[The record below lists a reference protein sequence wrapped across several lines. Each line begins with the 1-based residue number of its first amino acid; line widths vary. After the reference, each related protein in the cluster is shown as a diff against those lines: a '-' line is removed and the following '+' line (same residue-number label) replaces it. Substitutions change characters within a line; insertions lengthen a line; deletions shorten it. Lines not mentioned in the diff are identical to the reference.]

1 MIKRFF
7 CILLCL
13 GLGLNSIM
21 YTFSFAAEDVNI
33 QEDKTSKE
41 MFLLSYLG
49 IIEVTEDESKV
60 KTITRGDF
68 SEYICKAF
76 KIGEVTDK
84 IYFIDVQ
91 SDCWAAKYINALY
104 ESGIVSPAADKMFN
118 PNDNI
123 TYEQACKMLVYA
135 LGYGKWVNYTGG
147 SMNIFTEIAARA
159 KFGISPADANALSVE
174 ECAAL
179 LYKAMQI
186 DLPAFTGESGERVKS
201 GDTIFEAYHSIYIRI
216 GQVRT
221 VGGLSLDNNC
231 VENGKVQID
240 TEMFDVDD
248 KCDIKDYF
256 GQRVEYI
263 YKKSDPFKTVIYM
276 ERINEND
283 KISVRSN
290 DIKSVDEK
298 SGTLE
303 YYTDNGS
310 KVKKLNF
317 DPKSNVF
324 INGKEMET
332 NLKDRMQEFSDE
344 SRKGV
349 IEFIKAN
356 GANGFNLINIKSYEI
371 FVIGM
376 CDEMT
381 NTVYNYY
388 NSENKIMLNDAE
400 YLNIVDTNGKKADLP
415 KAFPAVVMIAKS
427 DNLES
432 IDIICCNEKKEAAV
446 SSTNNTEREITV
458 DGKVYKIDKA
468 AFERQNG
475 DIKAGKTYSVTFD
488 NFGEIVYITQKNSD
502 DLKVGWLK
510 KGYLIDKG
518 FGEYSLCLD
527 IYDHTEGK
535 AHKLNMADSI
545 TIDAEKYKAEKYRD
559 VVSALPGTNEL
570 DESRQ
575 YVRIEPQIIRY
586 SLNDNNDITNMDTA
600 NCGTNEDKDNSLTE
614 VGSGEKYFSASNSW
628 LGIDMIWQYGYTK
641 MFMVPEV
648 SADGYIYINGD
659 RRDDDDNMYSNSLV
673 LSDWHRYNVVGYKWS
688 DDSWNCEVIVVKQ
701 ASTKEYGYHLL
712 FDSIYTEI
720 DDDGE
725 INDVLKCQQEGA
737 TKTFYID
744 STMKEKANAL
754 KQGDIFTVDTDYSG
768 KTAITITKMFD
779 AESRTFEPYSSYTD
793 PNRYWYRENPPTES
807 TVGGLGGWRVDHAQL
822 AKGYAKTIKG
832 SMLSIAYTLSDA
844 RDGKSTMP
852 KSGVPVT
859 IYEKDSPKKEKIYS
873 GSINDIKTYDVFGE
887 DCSLVVYC
895 AYSGRVR
902 EIIVYK

>member
-1 MIKRFF
+1 MRKRIYSMI
-7 CILLCL
+7 LCL
-13 GLGLNSIM
+13 GIILSSIGGC
-21 YTFSFAAEDVNI
+21 FSYAAESANG
-33 QEDKTSKE
+33 QSEETSKE
-41 MFLLSYLG
+41 MFILSYLG

-60 KTITRGDF
+60 KTVTRGDF

-84 IYFIDVQ
+84 VYFIDVQ

-135 LGYGKWVNYTGG
+135 LGYGKWVNYNGG
-147 SMNIFTEIAARA
+147 SMTVFTEIAQRG
-159 KFGISPADANALSVE
+159 KFGISPADVNNLSVE
-174 ECAAL
+174 ECATL
-179 LYKAMQI
+179 LYKAMKV
-186 DLPAFTGESGERVKS
+186 DLPEFTGERTKS
-201 GDTIFEAYHSIYIRI
+201 GDTIFETYHDIYIRE

-221 VGGLSLDNNC
+221 VGGLSLDNNSL
-231 VENGKVQID
+231 EDGKAQVD
-240 TEMFDVDD
+240 NETFDVDGG
-248 KCDIKDYF
+248 CDIDDFF

-263 YKKSDPFKTVIYM
+263 YKKADDTKTIIYT
-276 ERINEND
+276 ERISEGD
-283 KISVRSN
+283 KVVIKSG
-290 DIKSVDEK
+290 DIKSIDEK
-298 SGTLE
+298 SGAIE

-332 NLKDRMQEFSDE
+332 NLKDRMQEFTDE

-376 CDEMT
+376 CDEKT

-400 YLNIVDTNGKKADLP
+400 YLNIIDTNGKKANLP

-432 IDIICCNEKKEAAV
+432 IDIICCNEKKETAV
-446 SSTNNTEREITV
+446 SSVNTTKREITS
-458 DGKVYKIDKA
+458 GEITYKIDKTA
-468 AFERQNG
+468 YENLDVG
-475 DIKAGKTYSVTFD
+475 IKAGKTYSITLD
-488 NFGEIVYITQKNSD
+488 IFGEIVYITPKID
-502 DLKVGWLK
+502 DAFKLGWLK

-527 IYDHTEGK
+527 VYDHETGK
-535 AHKLNMADSI
+535 SNKLYMADNI
-545 TIDAEKYKAEKYRD
+545 TIDAEKYKSSKYRT

-575 YVRIEPQIIRY
+575 YVKIEPQIIRY
-586 SLNDNNDITNMDTA
+586 SLNENSELTNIDSA
-600 NCGTNEDKDNSLTE
+600 NCGANEDKDNTLYK
-614 VGSGEKYFSASNSW
+614 VGEGQKYFSASNSW
-628 LGIDMIWQYGYTK
+628 LGIDMMWLNGYTK

-648 SADGYIYINGD
+648 STDGYIYINGD
-659 RRDDDDNMYSNSLV
+659 RRNDDDNMYSNKLI
-673 LSDWHRYNVVGYKWS
+673 LTDWYLYNVVGYKWS
-688 DDSWNCEVIVVKQ
+688 DESWNCEVIVVKQ
-701 ASTKEYGYHLL
+701 APTEKYRYPLL

-720 DDDGE
+720 DSDGM
-725 INDVLKCQQEGA
+725 IKDALKCEREGGEA
-737 TKTFYID
+737 TFFID
-744 STMKEKANAL
+744 STMIDKANTL
-754 KQGDIFTVDTDYSG
+754 KQGDIISIETDYSG
-768 KTAITITKMFD
+768 KTAIDIVKMFD
-779 AESRTFEPYSSYTD
+779 AESRTFETFENFSD
-793 PNRYWYRENPPTES
+793 PNRYWYRETPPTES
-807 TVGGLGGWRVDHAQL
+807 TKGGLSGWRVESAQL

-832 SMLSIAYTLSDA
+832 SMLSIAYTLTDA
-844 RDGKSTMP
+844 RDGKSVMP
-852 KSGVPVT
+852 KGGIPVT
-859 IYEKDSPKKEKIYS
+859 IVDKNETRNNKIYS
-873 GSINDIKTYDVFGE
+873 GSINDIKSYDVFGE
-887 DCSLVVYC
+887 DCSFVIYC
-895 AYSGRVR
+895 AYGGRVR
-902 EIIVYK
+902 EMIVYK

>member
-76 KIGEVTDK
+76 KIGEVIDK
-84 IYFIDVQ
+84 VYFIDVQ

-147 SMNIFTEIAARA
+147 PMSIFTQIASRS
-159 KFGISPADANALSVE
+159 KFGITPSDADKLSAD
-174 ECAAL
+174 ECALL
-179 LYKAMQI
+179 LYKAMQV
-186 DLPAFTGESGERVKS
+186 DLPEFTGERVKT
-201 GDTIFEAYHSIYIRI
+201 GDTLFESYHGIYIKTGR
-216 GQVRT
+216 VRT
-221 VGGLSLDNNC
+221 VASLSLDNKFFDD
-231 VENGKVQID
+231 GRVQID
-240 TEMFDVDD
+240 NELFYVDGG
-248 KCDIKDYF
+248 CNLKDFF
-256 GQRVEYI
+256 GQNVEYI
-263 YKKSDPFKTVIYM
+263 YKKSDDDNLVIYA
-276 ERINEND
+276 ERVNEGD
-283 KISVRSN
+283 KITVSSK

-298 SGTLE
+298 GGSLE

-310 KVKKLNF
+310 KTKTISF
-317 DPKSNVF
+317 SAKSDVF
-324 INGKEMET
+324 FNGEVMET
-332 NLKDRMQEFSDE
+332 HLSDRIQEFLDE
-344 SRKGV
+344 ERKGK
-349 IEFIKAN
+349 IEFIKAG
-356 GANGFNLINIKSYEI
+356 GASEFNLINIISYEV

-376 CDEMT
+376 HDK
-381 NTVYNYY
+381 NTETIYDYY
-388 NSENKIMLNDAE
+388 NSANKTELDDVE
-400 YLNIVDTNGKKADLP
+400 YLNIIDTNGMSSSLPTTFPATVLIAKAD
-415 KAFPAVVMIAKS
+415 
-427 DNLES
+427 NNES
-432 IDIICCNEKKEAAV
+432 IEIVCCNEKKDLSV
-446 SSTNNTEREITV
+446 PSTNNTEREITV

-475 DIKAGKTYSVTFD
+475 DIKAGKTYSLTFD

-688 DDSWNCEVIVVKQ
+688 DDSWNCEAIVVKQ

-737 TKTFYID
+737 TKIFYID

-793 PNRYWYRENPPTES
+793 PNRYWYREDPPTES

-887 DCSLVVYC
+887 DCSFVVYC
-895 AYSGRVR
+895 AYSGNVR

>member
-84 IYFIDVQ
+84 VYFIDVQ

-104 ESGIVSPAADKMFN
+104 ESGIVSPAVDKMFN

-147 SMNIFTEIAARA
+147 PMNIFTEIAARA
-159 KFGISPADANALSVE
+159 KFGISPADANALSVD

-290 DIKSVDEK
+290 DIKSIDEK

-310 KVKKLNF
+310 KTKTISF
-317 DPKSNVF
+317 SAKSDVF
-324 INGKEMET
+324 FNGEVMET
-332 NLKDRMQEFSDE
+332 HLSDRIQEFLDE
-344 SRKGV
+344 ERKGK
-349 IEFIKAN
+349 IEFIKAG
-356 GANGFNLINIKSYEI
+356 GASEFNLINIISYEV

-376 CDEMT
+376 HDK
-381 NTVYNYY
+381 NTETIYDYY
-388 NSENKIMLNDAE
+388 NSANKTELDDVE
-400 YLNIVDTNGKKADLP
+400 YLNIIDTNGMSSSLPTTFPATVLIAKAD
-415 KAFPAVVMIAKS
+415 
-427 DNLES
+427 NNES
-432 IDIICCNEKKEAAV
+432 IEIVCCNEKKEAAV
-446 SSTNNTEREITV
+446 SSVNTTEREITS
-458 DGKVYKIDKA
+458 GEITYKIDKTA
-468 AFERQNG
+468 YENLDAS
-475 DIKAGKTYSVTFD
+475 IKTGKTYSITLD
-488 NFGEIVYITQKNSD
+488 IFGEIVYITPKID
-502 DLKVGWLK
+502 DTFKLGWLK
-510 KGYLIDKG
+510 KGYLTDKG

-527 IYDHTEGK
+527 IYDHETGK
-535 AHKLNMADSI
+535 SNKLYMADNI
-545 TIDAEKYKAEKYRD
+545 TIDAEKYKSSKYRT

-575 YVRIEPQIIRY
+575 YVKIEPQIIRY
-586 SLNDNNDITNMDTA
+586 SLNENSELTNIDSA
-600 NCGTNEDKDNSLTE
+600 NCGANEDKDNTLYK
-614 VGSGEKYFSASNSW
+614 VGEGQKYFSASNSW
-628 LGIDMIWQYGYTK
+628 LGIDMMWSNGYTK

-659 RRDDDDNMYSNSLV
+659 RRSDDDNMYSNSLT
-673 LSDWHRYNVVGYKWS
+673 LLDWRLYNVVGYKWS
-688 DDSWNCEVIVVKQ
+688 DESWNSEAIVVKQ
-701 ASTKEYGYHLL
+701 TSTKAYNYCLL

-720 DDDGE
+720 DSDGM
-725 INDVLKCQQEGA
+725 IKDVLKCEREGGEV
-737 TKTFYID
+737 TFFID
-744 STMKEKANAL
+744 STMIDKANTL
-754 KQGDIFTVDTDYSG
+754 KQGDIITIDTDYSG
-768 KTAITITKMFD
+768 KTAINITKMFD
-779 AESRTFEPYSSYTD
+779 CGTRTFESYGSYTD
-793 PNRYWYRENPPTES
+793 PNRYWYRENPPTATS
-807 TVGGLGGWRVDHAQL
+807 VGGLGGWRVDAAQL

-832 SMLSIAYTLSDA
+832 SMLSIAYTLADA
-844 RDGKSTMP
+844 RDGKSVMP
-852 KSGVPVT
+852 KGGAPIT
-859 IYEKDSPKKEKIYS
+859 IVDKNETRNNKIYS
-873 GSINDIKTYDVFGE
+873 GSINDIRSYDVFGE
-887 DCSLVVYC
+887 DCSFVVYC
-895 AYSGRVR
+895 AYSGNVR

>member
-60 KTITRGDF
+60 KTVTRGDF

-76 KIGEVTDK
+76 KIGEVIDK
-84 IYFIDVQ
+84 VYFIDVQ

-231 VENGKVQID
+231 VENSKVQID

-324 INGKEMET
+324 INGRAMET
-332 NLKDRMQEFSDE
+332 RLNNRVQEFIDE
-344 SRKGV
+344 TRKGTV
-349 IEFIKAN
+349 ELIKAN
-356 GANGFNLINIKSYEI
+356 GASVYNLINIKSYEVFI
-371 FVIGM
+371 IGSY
-376 CDEMT
+376 DEKSDII
-381 NTVYNYY
+381 YDYY
-388 NSENKIMLNDAE
+388 NSENKIGFSDTEN
-400 YLNIVDTNGKKADLP
+400 LNIIDTNGKKANMP
-415 KAFPAVVMIAKS
+415 KTFPATVLIAKA
-427 DNLES
+427 DNNES
-432 IDIICCNEKKEAAV
+432 VEIVCCNEKKEAAV
-446 SSTNNTEREITV
+446 SSVNTTEREITS
-458 DGKVYKIDKA
+458 GEITYKIDKTA
-468 AFERQNG
+468 YENLDAS
-475 DIKAGKTYSVTFD
+475 IKAGKTYSIALDF
-488 NFGEIVYITQKNSD
+488 FGEIVYITPKID
-502 DLKVGWLK
+502 DTFKLGWLK

-535 AHKLNMADSI
+535 AHKLSMADGI
-545 TIDAEKYKAEKYRD
+545 TIDAEKYKAERYRS

-575 YVRIEPQIIRY
+575 YVRLEPQIIRY
-586 SLNDNNDITNMDTA
+586 SVNDNNDITNIDTI

-614 VGSGEKYFSASNSW
+614 VGRGEKYFSASNSW
-628 LGIDMIWQYGYTK
+628 LGIDMVWQHGYTK

-648 SADGYIYINGD
+648 SADGYIYINGE
-659 RRDDDDNMYSNSLV
+659 RRNDDDGMYSNSLV
-673 LSDWHRYNVVGYKWS
+673 LSDWHRYNVVGYKWA
-688 DDSWNCEVIVVKQ
+688 DDTWNCEAIVVKQ
-701 ASTKEYGYHLL
+701 ASTQEYGYHLL

-720 DDDGE
+720 DENGE

-779 AESRTFEPYSSYTD
+779 AESKTFEPYSSYTN

-832 SMLSIAYTLSDA
+832 SMLSISYTLSDA
-844 RDGKSTMP
+844 RDGKFTMP
-852 KSGVPVT
+852 KGGVPVT
-859 IYEKDSPKKEKIYS
+859 IYEKDSPKQEKIYS

-887 DCSLVVYC
+887 DCSLVIYC
-895 AYSGRVR
+895 ANSGRVR

>member
-76 KIGEVTDK
+76 KIGEVIDK

-104 ESGIVSPAADKMFN
+104 ESGIISPAADKMFN

-174 ECAAL
+174 ECALL
-179 LYKAMQI
+179 LYKAMQV
-186 DLPAFTGESGERVKS
+186 DLPEFTGERVKT
-201 GDTIFEAYHSIYIRI
+201 GDTLFESYHGIYIKTGR
-216 GQVRT
+216 VRT
-221 VGGLSLDNNC
+221 VASLSLDNKFFDD
-231 VENGKVQID
+231 GRVQID
-240 TEMFDVDD
+240 NELFYVDGG
-248 KCDIKDYF
+248 CNLKDFF
-256 GQRVEYI
+256 GQNVEYI
-263 YKKSDPFKTVIYM
+263 YKKSDDDNLVIYA
-276 ERINEND
+276 ERVNEGD
-283 KISVRSN
+283 KITVSSK

-298 SGTLE
+298 GGSLE

-310 KVKKLNF
+310 KTKTISF
-317 DPKSNVF
+317 SAKSDVF
-324 INGKEMET
+324 FNGEVMET
-332 NLKDRMQEFSDE
+332 HLSDRIQEFLDE
-344 SRKGV
+344 ERKGK
-349 IEFIKAN
+349 IEFIKAG
-356 GANGFNLINIKSYEI
+356 GASEFNLINIISYEV

-376 CDEMT
+376 HDK
-381 NTVYNYY
+381 NTETIYDYY
-388 NSENKIMLNDAE
+388 NSANKTELDDVE
-400 YLNIVDTNGKKADLP
+400 YLNIIDTNGMSSSLPTTFPATVLIAKAD
-415 KAFPAVVMIAKS
+415 
-427 DNLES
+427 NNES
-432 IDIICCNEKKEAAV
+432 IEIVCCNEKKDLSV

-586 SLNDNNDITNMDTA
+586 SLNDNNDITNMDTI

-614 VGSGEKYFSASNSW
+614 VGRGEKYFSASNSW

-659 RRDDDDNMYSNSLV
+659 RRDDDDNMYSNSLS
-673 LSDWHRYNVVGYKWS
+673 LLDWRLYNVVGYKWS
-688 DDSWNCEVIVVKQ
+688 DDSWNCEAIVVKQ

-744 STMKEKANAL
+744 STMIDKANTL
-754 KQGDIFTVDTDYSG
+754 KQGDIITIDTDYSG
-768 KTAITITKMFD
+768 KTAINITKMFD
-779 AESRTFEPYSSYTD
+779 CGTRTFESYGSYTD
-793 PNRYWYRENPPTES
+793 PNRYWYRENPPTATS
-807 TVGGLGGWRVDHAQL
+807 VGGLGGWRVNAAQL

-852 KSGVPVT
+852 KGGAPIT
-859 IYEKDSPKKEKIYS
+859 IVDKNETRNNKIYS
-873 GSINDIKTYDVFGE
+873 GSINDIKSYDVFGE
-887 DCSLVVYC
+887 DCSFVVYC
-895 AYSGRVR
+895 AYSGNVR
-902 EIIVYK
+902 EIVVYK

>member
-84 IYFIDVQ
+84 VYFIDVQ

-135 LGYGKWVNYTGG
+135 LGYGKWVDYNGG
-147 SMNIFTEIAARA
+147 SMSIFTQIAARA

-324 INGKEMET
+324 INGRAMET
-332 NLKDRMQEFSDE
+332 RLNNRVQEFIDE
-344 SRKGV
+344 TRKGTV
-349 IEFIKAN
+349 ELIKAN
-356 GANGFNLINIKSYEI
+356 GASVYNLINIKSYEVFI
-371 FVIGM
+371 IGSY
-376 CDEMT
+376 DEKSDII
-381 NTVYNYY
+381 YDYY
-388 NSENKIMLNDAE
+388 NSENKIGFSDTEN
-400 YLNIVDTNGKKADLP
+400 LNIIDTNGKKANMP
-415 KAFPAVVMIAKS
+415 KTFPATVLIAKA
-427 DNLES
+427 DNNES
-432 IDIICCNEKKEAAV
+432 VEIVCCNEKKEAAV
-446 SSTNNTEREITV
+446 SSVNTTEREITS
-458 DGKVYKIDKA
+458 GEITYKIDKTA
-468 AFERQNG
+468 YENLDAS
-475 DIKAGKTYSVTFD
+475 IKAGKTYSITLDF
-488 NFGEIVYITQKNSD
+488 FGEIVYITPKID
-502 DLKVGWLK
+502 DTFKLGWLK

-535 AHKLNMADSI
+535 AHKLSMADGI
-545 TIDAEKYKAEKYRD
+545 TIDAEKYKAERYRS

-575 YVRIEPQIIRY
+575 YVRLEPQIIRY
-586 SLNDNNDITNMDTA
+586 SVNDNNDITNIDTI

-614 VGSGEKYFSASNSW
+614 VGRGEKYFSASNSW
-628 LGIDMIWQYGYTK
+628 LGMDMVWQHGYTK

-648 SADGYIYINGD
+648 SADGYIYINGE
-659 RRDDDDNMYSNSLV
+659 RRNDDDGMYSNSLV
-673 LSDWHRYNVVGYKWS
+673 LSDWHRYNVVGYKWA
-688 DDSWNCEVIVVKQ
+688 DDTWNCEAIVVKQ
-701 ASTKEYGYHLL
+701 ASTQEYGYHLL

-720 DDDGE
+720 DENGE

-779 AESRTFEPYSSYTD
+779 AESKTFEPYSSYTN

-832 SMLSIAYTLSDA
+832 SMLSISYTLSDA
-844 RDGKSTMP
+844 RDGKFTMP
-852 KSGVPVT
+852 KGGVPVT
-859 IYEKDSPKKEKIYS
+859 IYEKDSPKQEKIYS

-887 DCSLVVYC
+887 DCSLVIYC
-895 AYSGRVR
+895 ANSGRVR

>member
-60 KTITRGDF
+60 KTVTRGDF

-76 KIGEVTDK
+76 KIGEVTNK

-104 ESGIVSPAADKMFN
+104 ESGIISPAADKMFN

-248 KCDIKDYF
+248 KCDVKDYF

-298 SGTLE
+298 GGSLE

-310 KVKKLNF
+310 KTKTISF
-317 DPKSNVF
+317 SAKSDVF
-324 INGKEMET
+324 FNGEVMET
-332 NLKDRMQEFSDE
+332 HLSDRIQEFLDE
-344 SRKGV
+344 ERKGK
-349 IEFIKAN
+349 IEFIKAG
-356 GANGFNLINIKSYEI
+356 GASEFNLINIISYEV

-376 CDEMT
+376 HDK
-381 NTVYNYY
+381 NTETIYDYY
-388 NSENKIMLNDAE
+388 NSANKTELDDVE
-400 YLNIVDTNGKKADLP
+400 YLNIIDTNGMSSSLPTTFPATVLIAKAD
-415 KAFPAVVMIAKS
+415 
-427 DNLES
+427 NNES
-432 IDIICCNEKKEAAV
+432 IEIVCCNEKKDLSV

-488 NFGEIVYITQKNSD
+488 SFGEIVYITQKNSD

-688 DDSWNCEVIVVKQ
+688 DDSWNCEAIVVKQ

>member
-76 KIGEVTDK
+76 KIGEVIDK
-84 IYFIDVQ
+84 VYFIDVQ

-147 SMNIFTEIAARA
+147 PMSIFTQIASRS
-159 KFGISPADANALSVE
+159 KFGITPSDADKLSAD
-174 ECAAL
+174 ECALL
-179 LYKAMQI
+179 LYKAMQV
-186 DLPAFTGESGERVKS
+186 DLPEFTGERVKT
-201 GDTIFEAYHSIYIRI
+201 GDTLFESYHGIYIKTGR
-216 GQVRT
+216 VRT
-221 VGGLSLDNNC
+221 VASLSLDNKFFDD
-231 VENGKVQID
+231 GRVQID
-240 TEMFDVDD
+240 NELFYVDGG
-248 KCDIKDYF
+248 CNLKDFF
-256 GQRVEYI
+256 GQNVEYI
-263 YKKSDPFKTVIYM
+263 YKKSDDDNLVIYA
-276 ERINEND
+276 ERVNEGD
-283 KISVRSN
+283 KITVSSK

-298 SGTLE
+298 GGSLE
-303 YYTDNGS
+303 YYTDSGS
-310 KVKKLNF
+310 KTKTISF
-317 DPKSNVF
+317 SAKSDVF
-324 INGKEMET
+324 FNGEVMET
-332 NLKDRMQEFSDE
+332 HLSDRIQEFLDE
-344 SRKGV
+344 ERKGK
-349 IEFIKAN
+349 IEFIKAG
-356 GANGFNLINIKSYEI
+356 GASEFNLINIISYEV

-376 CDEMT
+376 HDK
-381 NTVYNYY
+381 NTETIYDYY

-415 KAFPAVVMIAKS
+415 KTFPAVVMIAKS

-446 SSTNNTEREITV
+446 SSVNTTEREITS
-458 DGKVYKIDKA
+458 GEITYKIDKTA
-468 AFERQNG
+468 YENLDAS
-475 DIKAGKTYSVTFD
+475 IKTGKTYSITLD
-488 NFGEIVYITQKNSD
+488 IFGEIVYITPKID
-502 DLKVGWLK
+502 DTFKLGWLK

-575 YVRIEPQIIRY
+575 YVKIEPQIIRY
-586 SLNDNNDITNMDTA
+586 SLNENSELTNIDSV
-600 NCGTNEDKDNSLTE
+600 NCGANEDKDNTLYK
-614 VGSGEKYFSASNSW
+614 VGEGEKYFTASNSW

-659 RRDDDDNMYSNSLV
+659 RRSDDDNMYSNSLT
-673 LSDWHRYNVVGYKWS
+673 LLDWRLYNVVGYKWS
-688 DDSWNCEVIVVKQ
+688 DESWNSEAIVVKQ
-701 ASTKEYGYHLL
+701 TSTKAYNYCLL

-720 DDDGE
+720 DSDGM
-725 INDVLKCQQEGA
+725 IKDVLKCEREGGEV
-737 TKTFYID
+737 TFFID
-744 STMKEKANAL
+744 STMIDKANTL
-754 KQGDIFTVDTDYSG
+754 KQGDIITIDTDYSG
-768 KTAITITKMFD
+768 KTAINITKMFD
-779 AESRTFEPYSSYTD
+779 CGTRTFESYGSYTD
-793 PNRYWYRENPPTES
+793 PNRYWYRENPPTATS
-807 TVGGLGGWRVDHAQL
+807 VGGLGGWRVDAAQL

-852 KSGVPVT
+852 KGGAPIT
-859 IYEKDSPKKEKIYS
+859 IVDKNETRNNKIYS
-873 GSINDIKTYDVFGE
+873 GSINDIKSYDVFGE
-887 DCSLVVYC
+887 DCSFVVYC
-895 AYSGRVR
+895 AYSGNVR
-902 EIIVYK
+902 EIVVYK

>member
-60 KTITRGDF
+60 KTVTRGDF

-84 IYFIDVQ
+84 VYFIDVQ

-104 ESGIVSPAADKMFN
+104 ESGIVSHAADKMFN

-147 SMNIFTEIAARA
+147 PMNIFTGIAARA

-201 GDTIFEAYHSIYIRI
+201 GDTIFETYHSIYIRI

-356 GANGFNLINIKSYEI
+356 GANGFNLINIISYEV

-376 CDEMT
+376 YDK
-381 NTVYNYY
+381 NTETIYDYY
-388 NSENKIMLNDAE
+388 NSANKKEIGDVE
-400 YLNIVDTNGKKADLP
+400 YLNIVDTNGMKSSLPTIFPATVLIAKAD
-415 KAFPAVVMIAKS
+415 
-427 DNLES
+427 NNES
-432 IDIICCNEKKEAAV
+432 IEIVCCNEKKEAAV
-446 SSTNNTEREITV
+446 SSVNTTKREITS
-458 DGKVYKIDKA
+458 GEITYKIDKTA
-468 AFERQNG
+468 YENLDAS
-475 DIKAGKTYSVTFD
+475 IKAGKTYSITFD
-488 NFGEIVYITQKNSD
+488 IFGEIVYITPKID
-502 DLKVGWLK
+502 DTFKLGWLK

-535 AHKLNMADSI
+535 AHKLSMADSI
-545 TIDAEKYKAEKYRD
+545 TIDAEKYKAERYRS

-575 YVRIEPQIIRY
+575 YVRLEPQIIRY
-586 SLNDNNDITNMDTA
+586 SVNDNNDITNIDTI

-614 VGSGEKYFSASNSW
+614 VGRGEKYFSASNSW
-628 LGIDMIWQYGYTK
+628 LGIDMVWQHGYTK

-648 SADGYIYINGD
+648 SADGYIYINGE
-659 RRDDDDNMYSNSLV
+659 RRNDDDGMYSNSLV
-673 LSDWHRYNVVGYKWS
+673 LSDWHRYNVVGYKWA
-688 DDSWNCEVIVVKQ
+688 DDTWNCEAIVVKQ
-701 ASTKEYGYHLL
+701 ASTQEYGYHLL

-720 DDDGE
+720 DENGE

-779 AESRTFEPYSSYTD
+779 AESKTFEPYSSYTN

-832 SMLSIAYTLSDA
+832 SMLSISYTLSDA
-844 RDGKSTMP
+844 RDGKFTMP
-852 KSGVPVT
+852 KGGVPVT
-859 IYEKDSPKKEKIYS
+859 IYEKDSPKQEKIYS

-887 DCSLVVYC
+887 DCSLVIYC
-895 AYSGRVR
+895 ANSGRVR

>member
-1 MIKRFF
+1 MRKRIYSMI
-7 CILLCL
+7 LCL
-13 GLGLNSIM
+13 GIILSSIGGC
-21 YTFSFAAEDVNI
+21 FSYAAESANG
-33 QEDKTSKE
+33 QSEKTSKE
-41 MFLLSYLG
+41 MFILSYLG

-60 KTITRGDF
+60 KTVTRGDF

-84 IYFIDVQ
+84 VYFIDVQ

-135 LGYGKWVNYTGG
+135 LGYGKWVNYNGG
-147 SMNIFTEIAARA
+147 SMTVFTEIAQRG
-159 KFGISPADANALSVE
+159 KFGISPADVNNLSVE
-174 ECAAL
+174 ECATL
-179 LYKAMQI
+179 LYKAMKV
-186 DLPAFTGESGERVKS
+186 DLPEFTGERTKS
-201 GDTIFEAYHSIYIRI
+201 GDTIFETYHDIYIRE

-221 VGGLSLDNNC
+221 VGGLSLDNNSL
-231 VENGKVQID
+231 EDGKAQVD
-240 TEMFDVDD
+240 NETFDVDGG
-248 KCDIKDYF
+248 CDIDDFF

-263 YKKSDPFKTVIYM
+263 YKKADDTKTIIYT
-276 ERINEND
+276 ERISEGD
-283 KISVRSN
+283 KVVIKSG
-290 DIKSVDEK
+290 DIKSIDEK
-298 SGTLE
+298 SGAIE

-332 NLKDRMQEFSDE
+332 NLKDRMQEFTDE

-376 CDEMT
+376 CDEKT

-415 KAFPAVVMIAKS
+415 KTFPAVVMIAKS

-432 IDIICCNEKKEAAV
+432 IDIICCNEKKETAV
-446 SSTNNTEREITV
+446 SSVNTTKREITS
-458 DGKVYKIDKA
+458 GEITYKIDKTA
-468 AFERQNG
+468 YENLDAG
-475 DIKAGKTYSVTFD
+475 IKAGKTYSITLD
-488 NFGEIVYITQKNSD
+488 IFGEIVYITPKID
-502 DLKVGWLK
+502 DAFKLGWLK

-527 IYDHTEGK
+527 IYDHETGK
-535 AHKLNMADSI
+535 SNKLYMADNI
-545 TIDAEKYKAEKYRD
+545 TIDAEKYKSSKYRT

-575 YVRIEPQIIRY
+575 YVKIEPQIIRY
-586 SLNDNNDITNMDTA
+586 SLNENSELTNIDSA
-600 NCGTNEDKDNSLTE
+600 NCGANEDKDNTLYK
-614 VGSGEKYFSASNSW
+614 VGEGEKYFTAANSW
-628 LGIDMIWQYGYTK
+628 LGIDMMWLYGYTK

-659 RRDDDDNMYSNSLV
+659 RRSDDDNMYSNSLT
-673 LSDWHRYNVVGYKWS
+673 LLDWRLYNVVGYKWS
-688 DDSWNCEVIVVKQ
+688 DESWNSEAIVVKQ
-701 ASTKEYGYHLL
+701 TSTKAYDYCLL

-720 DDDGE
+720 DSDGM
-725 INDVLKCQQEGA
+725 IKDALKCEQEGT
-737 TKTFYID
+737 TKTFFID
-744 STMKEKANAL
+744 STMIDKANTL
-754 KQGDIFTVDTDYSG
+754 KQGDIITINTDYSE
-768 KTAITITKMFD
+768 KTAINITKMFD
-779 AESRTFEPYSSYTD
+779 CETRTFESYGSYTD
-793 PNRYWYRENPPTES
+793 PNRYWYRENPPTATS
-807 TVGGLGGWRVDHAQL
+807 VGGLGGWRVNAAQL
-822 AKGYAKTIKG
+822 AKGYAKTVKG
-832 SMLSIAYTLSDA
+832 SMISIAYTLADA
-844 RDGKSTMP
+844 RDGKSVMP
-852 KSGVPVT
+852 KGGVPIT
-859 IYEKDSPKKEKIYS
+859 IVDKNETRNNKIYS
-873 GSINDIKTYDVFGE
+873 GGINDIKSYDVFGE
-887 DCSLVVYC
+887 DCSFVVYC
-895 AYSGRVR
+895 AYSGNVG

>member
-1 MIKRFF
+1 MILKRFNS
-7 CILLCL
+7 ILLCL
-13 GLGLNSIM
+13 MILATSLS
-21 YTFSFAAEDVNI
+21 FSYAAETESVENGG
-33 QEDKTSKE
+33 TSKE
-41 MFLLSYLG
+41 LYVLSYLG
-49 IIEVTEDESKV
+49 IIDVTEDEV
-60 KTITRGDF
+60 KTKSVTRADF
-68 SEYICKAF
+68 SEYLCKVI
-76 KIGEVTDK
+76 KTGEVK
-84 IYFIDVQ
+84 GKVYFNDVQ
-91 SDCWAAKYINALY
+91 TDCWAEGYINALY
-104 ESGIVSPAADKMFN
+104 EAGIISPAADKMFN
-118 PNDNI
+118 PNDAI

-135 LGYGKWVNYTGG
+135 LGYGKWVDYNGG
-147 SMNIFTEIAARA
+147 SMSIFTQIASRS
-159 KFGISPADANALSVE
+159 KFGITPADADKLSVD
-174 ECAAL
+174 ECALL
-179 LYKAMQI
+179 LYKAMQV
-186 DLPAFTGESGERVKS
+186 DLPEFTGERVKT
-201 GDTIFEAYHSIYIRI
+201 GDTLFESYHGIYIKT

-221 VGGLSLDNNC
+221 VASLSLDNKFFDD
-231 VENGKVQID
+231 GRVQID
-240 TEMFDVDD
+240 NELFYVDGG
-248 KCDIKDYF
+248 CNLKDFF
-256 GQRVEYI
+256 GQNVEYI
-263 YKKSDPFKTVIYM
+263 YKKSDDDNLVIYA
-276 ERINEND
+276 ERVNEGD
-283 KISVRSN
+283 KITVSSK

-298 SGTLE
+298 GGRLE

-310 KVKKLNF
+310 KTKTISF
-317 DPKSNVF
+317 SAKSDVF
-324 INGKEMET
+324 FNGEVMET
-332 NLKDRMQEFSDE
+332 HLSDRIQEFLDE
-344 SRKGV
+344 ERKGK
-349 IEFIKAN
+349 IEFIKAG
-356 GANGFNLINIKSYEI
+356 GASEFNLINIISYEV

-376 CDEMT
+376 HDK
-381 NTVYNYY
+381 NTETIYDYY
-388 NSENKIMLNDAE
+388 NSANKTELDDVE
-400 YLNIVDTNGKKADLP
+400 YLNIIDTNGMSSSLPTIFPATVLIAKAD
-415 KAFPAVVMIAKS
+415 
-427 DNLES
+427 NNES
-432 IDIICCNEKKEAAV
+432 IEIVCCNEKKDLSV
-446 SSTNNTEREITV
+446 SSSNNTEREITA
-458 DGKVYKIDKA
+458 DGKIYKIDKA

-475 DIKAGKTYSVTFD
+475 DIKAGKTYSVIFD

-535 AHKLNMADSI
+535 AHKLYMADSI
-545 TIDAEKYKAEKYRD
+545 TIDAEKYKAEKYRA

-586 SLNDNNDITNMDTA
+586 SVNDNNDIINIDTI

-628 LGIDMIWQYGYTK
+628 LGIDMVWQNGYTK

-659 RRDDDDNMYSNSLV
+659 RRDDDDNMYSNSLI

-688 DDSWNCEVIVVKQ
+688 EESWNCEAIVVKQ

-779 AESRTFEPYSSYTD
+779 AESRTFEPYSSFTN

-832 SMLSIAYTLSDA
+832 SMLSISYTLSDA

-852 KSGVPVT
+852 KGGVPVT
-859 IYEKDSPKKEKIYS
+859 IYEKDSPKQEKIYS

-887 DCSLVVYC
+887 DCSLVIYC

>member
-1 MIKRFF
+1 MILKRFNS
-7 CILLCL
+7 ILLCL
-13 GLGLNSIM
+13 MILATSVS
-21 YTFSFAAEDVNI
+21 FSYAAETESVENGG
-33 QEDKTSKE
+33 TSKE
-41 MFLLSYLG
+41 LYVLSYLG
-49 IIEVTEDESKV
+49 IIDVTEDEV
-60 KTITRGDF
+60 KTKAVTRADF
-68 SEYICKAF
+68 SEYLCKAI
-76 KIGEVTDK
+76 KTGEVK
-84 IYFIDVQ
+84 GKVYFNDVQ
-91 SDCWAAKYINALY
+91 TDCWAEGYINALY
-104 ESGIVSPAADKMFN
+104 EAGIISPAADKMFN
-118 PNDNI
+118 PNDAI

-135 LGYGKWVNYTGG
+135 LGYGKWVDYNGG
-147 SMNIFTEIAARA
+147 SMSIFTQIASRS
-159 KFGISPADANALSVE
+159 KFGITPSDADKLSVD
-174 ECAAL
+174 ECALL
-179 LYKAMQI
+179 LYKAMQV
-186 DLPAFTGESGERVKS
+186 DLPEFTGERVKT
-201 GDTIFEAYHSIYIRI
+201 GDTLFESYHGIYIKTGR
-216 GQVRT
+216 VRT
-221 VGGLSLDNNC
+221 VASLSLDNKFFDD
-231 VENGKVQID
+231 GRVQID
-240 TEMFDVDD
+240 NELFYVDGG
-248 KCDIKDYF
+248 CNLKDFF
-256 GQRVEYI
+256 GQNVEYI
-263 YKKSDPFKTVIYM
+263 YKKSDDDNLVIYA
-276 ERINEND
+276 ERVNEGD
-283 KISVRSN
+283 KITVSSK

-298 SGTLE
+298 GGSLE

-310 KVKKLNF
+310 KTKTISF
-317 DPKSNVF
+317 SAKSDVF
-324 INGKEMET
+324 FNGEVMET
-332 NLKDRMQEFSDE
+332 HLSDRIQEFLDE
-344 SRKGV
+344 ERKGK
-349 IEFIKAN
+349 IEFIKAG
-356 GANGFNLINIKSYEI
+356 GASEFNLINIISYEV

-376 CDEMT
+376 HDK
-381 NTVYNYY
+381 NTETIYDYY
-388 NSENKIMLNDAE
+388 NSANKTELDDVE
-400 YLNIVDTNGKKADLP
+400 YLNIIDTNGMSSSLPTTFPATVLIAKAD
-415 KAFPAVVMIAKS
+415 
-427 DNLES
+427 NNES
-432 IDIICCNEKKEAAV
+432 IEIVCCNEKKDLSV
-446 SSTNNTEREITV
+446 SSTNNAEREITV
-458 DGKVYKIDKA
+458 DGKIYKIDKA

-535 AHKLNMADSI
+535 AHKLYMADSI
-545 TIDAEKYKAEKYRD
+545 TIDAEKYKAEKYRA

-628 LGIDMIWQYGYTK
+628 LGIDMIWQNGYTK

-659 RRDDDDNMYSNSLV
+659 RRDDDDNMYSNSLI

-688 DDSWNCEVIVVKQ
+688 DESWNSEAIVVKQ
-701 ASTKEYGYHLL
+701 TSTKAYDYCLL

-720 DDDGE
+720 DSDGM
-725 INDVLKCQQEGA
+725 IKDVLKCEREGGEV
-737 TKTFYID
+737 TFFID

-768 KTAITITKMFD
+768 KTAINITKMFD
-779 AESRTFEPYSSYTD
+779 CGTRTFESYGSYTD

-852 KSGVPVT
+852 KGGVPVT
-859 IYEKDSPKKEKIYS
+859 IYEKDSPTKEKIYS

>member
-1 MIKRFF
+1 MILKRFNS
-7 CILLCL
+7 ILLCL
-13 GLGLNSIM
+13 MILATSLS
-21 YTFSFAAEDVNI
+21 FSYAAETESVENGG
-33 QEDKTSKE
+33 TSKE
-41 MFLLSYLG
+41 LYVLSYLG
-49 IIEVTEDESKV
+49 IIDVTEDEV
-60 KTITRGDF
+60 KTKSVTRADF
-68 SEYICKAF
+68 SEYLCKAI
-76 KIGEVTDK
+76 KTGEVK
-84 IYFIDVQ
+84 GKVYFNDVQ
-91 SDCWAAKYINALY
+91 TDCWAEGYINALY
-104 ESGIVSPAADKMFN
+104 EAGIISPAADKMFN
-118 PNDNI
+118 PNDAI

-135 LGYGKWVNYTGG
+135 LGYGKWVDYNGG
-147 SMNIFTEIAARA
+147 SMSIFTQIASRS
-159 KFGISPADANALSVE
+159 KFGITPSDADKLSVD
-174 ECAAL
+174 ECALL
-179 LYKAMQI
+179 LYKAMQV
-186 DLPAFTGESGERVKS
+186 DLPEFTGERVKT
-201 GDTIFEAYHSIYIRI
+201 GDTLFESYHGIYIKT

-221 VGGLSLDNNC
+221 VASLSLDNKFFDD
-231 VENGKVQID
+231 GRVQID
-240 TEMFDVDD
+240 NELFYVDGG
-248 KCDIKDYF
+248 CNLKDFF
-256 GQRVEYI
+256 GQNVEYI
-263 YKKSDPFKTVIYM
+263 YKKSDDDNLVIYA
-276 ERINEND
+276 ERVNEGD
-283 KISVRSN
+283 KITVSSK

-298 SGTLE
+298 GGRLE

-310 KVKKLNF
+310 KTKTISF
-317 DPKSNVF
+317 SAKSDVF
-324 INGKEMET
+324 FNGEVMET
-332 NLKDRMQEFSDE
+332 HLNDRIQEFLDE
-344 SRKGV
+344 ERKGK
-349 IEFIKAN
+349 IEFIKAG
-356 GANGFNLINIKSYEI
+356 GASEFNLINIISYEV

-376 CDEMT
+376 HDK
-381 NTVYNYY
+381 NTETIYDYY
-388 NSENKIMLNDAE
+388 NSANKTELDDVE
-400 YLNIVDTNGKKADLP
+400 YLNIIDTNGMSSTLPTTFPSTVLIAKAD
-415 KAFPAVVMIAKS
+415 
-427 DNLES
+427 NNES
-432 IDIICCNEKKEAAV
+432 IEIVCCNEKKDLSV
-446 SSTNNTEREITV
+446 SSSNNTEREITA
-458 DGKVYKIDKA
+458 DGKIYKIDKA

-475 DIKAGKTYSVTFD
+475 DIKAGKTYSVIFD

-535 AHKLNMADSI
+535 AHKLYMADSI
-545 TIDAEKYKAEKYRD
+545 TIDAEKYKAEKYRA

-586 SLNDNNDITNMDTA
+586 SVNDNNDIINIDTI

-628 LGIDMIWQYGYTK
+628 LGIDMVWQNSYTK

-659 RRDDDDNMYSNSLV
+659 RRDDDDNMYSNSLI

-688 DDSWNCEVIVVKQ
+688 EESWNCEAIVVKQ

-720 DDDGE
+720 DENGE

-832 SMLSIAYTLSDA
+832 SMLSISYTLSDA

-852 KSGVPVT
+852 KGGVPVT
-859 IYEKDSPKKEKIYS
+859 IYEKDSPKQEKIYS

-887 DCSLVVYC
+887 DCSLVIYC

>member
-1 MIKRFF
+1 MILKRFNS
-7 CILLCL
+7 ILLCL
-13 GLGLNSIM
+13 MILATSVS
-21 YTFSFAAEDVNI
+21 FSYAAETESVENGG
-33 QEDKTSKE
+33 TSKE
-41 MFLLSYLG
+41 LYVLSYLG
-49 IIEVTEDESKV
+49 IIDVTEDEV
-60 KTITRGDF
+60 KTKAVTRADF
-68 SEYICKAF
+68 SEYLCKAI
-76 KIGEVTDK
+76 KTGEVK
-84 IYFIDVQ
+84 GKVYFNDVQ
-91 SDCWAAKYINALY
+91 TDCWAEGYINALY
-104 ESGIVSPAADKMFN
+104 EAGIISPAADKMFN
-118 PNDNI
+118 PNDAI

-135 LGYGKWVNYTGG
+135 LGYGKWVDYNGG
-147 SMNIFTEIAARA
+147 SMSIFTQIASRS
-159 KFGISPADANALSVE
+159 KFGITPSDADKLSVD
-174 ECAAL
+174 ECALL
-179 LYKAMQI
+179 LYKAMQV
-186 DLPAFTGESGERVKS
+186 DLPEFTGERVKT
-201 GDTIFEAYHSIYIRI
+201 GDTLFESYHGIYIKTGR
-216 GQVRT
+216 VRT
-221 VGGLSLDNNC
+221 VASLSLDNKFFDD
-231 VENGKVQID
+231 GRVQID
-240 TEMFDVDD
+240 NELFYVDGG
-248 KCDIKDYF
+248 CNLKDFF
-256 GQRVEYI
+256 GQNVEYI
-263 YKKSDPFKTVIYM
+263 YKKSDDDNLVIYA
-276 ERINEND
+276 ERVNEGD
-283 KISVRSN
+283 KITVSSK

-298 SGTLE
+298 GGSLE

-310 KVKKLNF
+310 KTKTISF
-317 DPKSNVF
+317 SAKSDVF
-324 INGKEMET
+324 FNGEVMET
-332 NLKDRMQEFSDE
+332 HLSDRIQEFLDE
-344 SRKGV
+344 ERKGK
-349 IEFIKAN
+349 IEFIKAG
-356 GANGFNLINIKSYEI
+356 GASEFNLINIISYEV

-376 CDEMT
+376 HDK
-381 NTVYNYY
+381 NTETIYDYY
-388 NSENKIMLNDAE
+388 NSANKTELDDVE
-400 YLNIVDTNGKKADLP
+400 YLNIIDTNGMSSSLPTTFPATVLIAKAD
-415 KAFPAVVMIAKS
+415 
-427 DNLES
+427 NNES
-432 IDIICCNEKKEAAV
+432 IEIVCCNEKKDLSI
-446 SSTNNTEREITV
+446 SSTNNAEREITV
-458 DGKVYKIDKA
+458 DGKIYKIDKA

-535 AHKLNMADSI
+535 AHKLYMADSI
-545 TIDAEKYKAEKYRD
+545 TIDAEKYKAEKYRA

-628 LGIDMIWQYGYTK
+628 LGIDMIWQNGYTK

-659 RRDDDDNMYSNSLV
+659 RRDDDDNMYSNSLI

-688 DDSWNCEVIVVKQ
+688 DESWNSEAIVVKQ
-701 ASTKEYGYHLL
+701 TSTKAYDYCLL

-720 DDDGE
+720 DSDGM
-725 INDVLKCQQEGA
+725 IKDVLKCEREGGEV
-737 TKTFYID
+737 TFFID

-768 KTAITITKMFD
+768 KTAINITKMFD
-779 AESRTFEPYSSYTD
+779 CGTRTFESYGSYTD

-852 KSGVPVT
+852 KGGVPVT